1 MTNHSPETSME
12 ASALK
17 DTLPDTARAALEP
30 TRRGAC
36 LRRRAIAVG
45 GFSLLVLGFFVA
57 IGLGRLVAFLLLVLA
72 AGGLAFLVGRRIRAR
87 GTSGLQQHAAAAAKA
102 ATAATR
108 GSAQS
113 IRTRKNERRER
124 APRRRRRDDA
134 ARLNSRGIEL
144 RRQGNPVAAIEA
156 HRAALESARE
166 AGDRSTEALTLNN
179 LGLAL
184 SHAGDEQ
191 GAIEHFDAAASIL
204 RDMNDEHHEG
214 QVLANLGFLH
224 GRRGRREQ
232 AVYCLEAALAKL
244 EPDSRAFEHVQEQLR
259 RAS

>member
-30 TRRGAC
+30 TRRGAR

-45 GFSLLVLGFFVA
+45 GFALLVLGFFVA
-57 IGLGRLVAFLLLVLA
+57 IGLGRLIAFLLLVLA

-113 IRTRKNERRER
+113 IRTRKKKRRER
-124 APRRRRRDDA
+124 TPRRRLRDDA
-134 ARLNSRGIEL
+134 TRLNSRGIEL
-144 RRQGNPVAAIEA
+144 RRQGDPVAAIEA

-166 AGDRSTEALTLNN
+166 TGDRSTEALTLNN

-191 GAIEHFDAAASIL
+191 GAIEHFDSAASIL

>member
-30 TRRGAC
+30 TRRGAR

-45 GFSLLVLGFFVA
+45 GFSLLVFGFFVA
-57 IGLGRLVAFLLLVLA
+57 IGLGRLITLLLLVLA

-134 ARLNSRGIEL
+134 ARLNSHGIEL
-144 RRQGNPVAAIEA
+144 RRQGDPVAAIEA

-191 GAIEHFDAAASIL
+191 GAIEHFDSAASIL